1 MWSRLANFVKTA
13 CEHLSQDNSFAN
25 QPETENNLEE
35 ISTNVLSG
43 VALVSYLTGF
53 FFQSILLV
61 KKMILQ
67 KVF

>member
-35 ISTNVLSG
+35 LSTNVLSS
-43 VALVSYLTGF
+43 VALVSFLIEHHIIGKK
-53 FFQSILLV
+53 LV
-61 KKMILQ
+61 LE
-67 KVF
+67 